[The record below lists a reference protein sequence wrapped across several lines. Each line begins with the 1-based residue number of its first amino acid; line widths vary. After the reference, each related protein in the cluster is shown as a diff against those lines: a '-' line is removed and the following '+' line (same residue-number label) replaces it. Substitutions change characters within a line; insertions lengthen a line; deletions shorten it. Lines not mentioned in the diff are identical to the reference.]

1 MFNAPIVLI
10 VCGDRDV
17 AWANPWDS
25 ISCAEMDCSIV
36 TTQMMLK
43 ATEAGIGSCW
53 ICNFE
58 RKLVK
63 EAFDI
68 PSNYDLECLLLLGY
82 LDLDPSPLHS
92 MRKSLNETV
101 FYEHF

>member
-1 MFNAPIVLI
+1 MGQHQL
-10 VCGDRDV
+10 CRDGLLHRYH
-17 AWANPWDS
+17 ADDAKGYRGRHWKLLDL
-25 ISCAEMDCSIV
+25 
-36 TTQMMLK
+36 QLR
-43 ATEAGIGSCW
+43 TETGQ
-53 ICNFE
+53 
-58 RKLVK
+58 

>member
-1 MFNAPIVLI
+1 M
-10 VCGDRDV
+10 
-17 AWANPWDS
+17 DS
-25 ISCAEMDCSIV
+25 SIV

-63 EAFDI
+63 EAFAI
-68 PSNYDLECLLLLGY
+68 PENYDVECLILLGY
-82 LDLDPSPLHS
+82 ADIEPSKAHLERVPLE
-92 MRKSLNETV
+92 ETV
-101 FYEHF
+101 FYEHFDNQRD